1 MQSQTKNHLKSNRG
15 DANVSKMTIIAIA
28 FVVGAILL
36 VLTTSAFRNPINR
49 WFDKVQ
55 AGWFASENG
64 MYEADN
70 PFVGYQK
77 NENGTYQ
84 NVMYYRWEPSMNRYI
99 VVANPETLQTGEY
112 PSGVAV
118 WYYDANWNYMSS
130 GKSINPYKPTPLSIG
145 SDGTAIVVNGSTFT
159 AKTP

>member
-1 MQSQTKNHLKSNRG
+1 MLKLQQHLRNNKG

-55 AGWFASENG
+55 ASWFADENG

-70 PFVGYQK
+70 KFLFAERL
-77 NENGTYQ
+77 ENGTIKGATYI
-84 NVMYYRWEPSMNRYI
+84 YYWE
-99 VVANPETLQTGEY
+99 
-112 PSGVAV
+112 
-118 WYYDANWNYMSS
+118 
-130 GKSINPYKPTPLSIG
+130 
-145 SDGTAIVVNGSTFT
+145 DGQCYSKLTS
-159 AKTP
+159 P